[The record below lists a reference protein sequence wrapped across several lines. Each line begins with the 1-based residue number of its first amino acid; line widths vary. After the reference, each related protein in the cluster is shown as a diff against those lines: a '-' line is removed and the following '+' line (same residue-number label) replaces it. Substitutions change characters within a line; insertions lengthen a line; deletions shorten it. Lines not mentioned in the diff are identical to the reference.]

1 MGIHT
6 EKRSQR
12 EKYSFYASTPFS
24 LHWSVVVCHCRKLRK
39 RKRLLLYLPNSLTP
53 SKPLSVT
60 ALLLVPVFVFEI
72 LVPGSSP
79 HLPPEWWQ
87 ISAVCSS
94 PRAVIYC
101 TAGMTNEQSSSPL
114 PMVSARHGKQVCGH
128 PVGVRGNEC
137 VWCPHTCGIYVHGPA
152 GGLLRK
158 LSTVTNAI
166 NLNTRVDLA
175 QKNKQTSK
183 PNQLFSLRPFPTLTS
198 SPFIIITWRGA
209 ELQLL

>member
-1 MGIHT
+1 MGIHI

-12 EKYSFYASTPFS
+12 EKYSFYASAPFS
-24 LHWSVVVCHCRKLRK
+24 LHWSVAVCHCRKLRK
-39 RKRLLLYLPNSLTP
+39 WKRLSLYLPNSLTP

-87 ISAVCSS
+87 ISAVRSS

-114 PMVSARHGKQVCGH
+114 PMVSARHGNRSVDTLSGSEGMGVCDVHIHVASVCMHLLGDCW
-128 PVGVRGNEC
+128 GNC
-137 VWCPHTCGIYVHGPA
+137 RHWQMP
-152 GGLLRK
+152 
-158 LSTVTNAI
+158 
-166 NLNTRVDLA
+166 
-175 QKNKQTSK
+175 
-183 PNQLFSLRPFPTLTS
+183 
-198 SPFIIITWRGA
+198 
-209 ELQLL
+209 